1 MTFTSQTIRSL
12 ELPPGKTDHTVFDDV
27 IGGFGLRLRQTSK
40 GVSRKFVY
48 QYDLAGGRTRKITIG
63 DVTLPVPEVRR
74 IAVRL
79 QAEVRLGNDPAT
91 RKDTARALA
100 ATTMAAV
107 LEVYLPIK
115 EAKLRPRSYV
125 ETRRHLMVG
134 CRRLHQLPLRSV
146 TTAMITSLY
155 ETMVKE
161 RGATTAT
168 NCWRTFHAFLGW
180 ALRQGHID
188 RNPAIGV
195 ELRKMKARSRVL
207 SAKEIKALWA
217 ATADGSDYS
226 KITRLLLLS
235 GARASEIAKL
245 QFSEIESDRIVLAPE
260 RTKTDR
266 SRSIPL
272 TPSMRAILDARPRRD
287 GHDYVFGK
295 SGRPFSSWN
304 ICKQGL
310 DRRMGVDM
318 PAWVTH
324 DLRRTCATGL
334 GELGISPW
342 VISAVLGH
350 AVGRSVLVFDQ
361 PAENEVTRKHYNFAK
376 LEEPVRNALTAWD
389 DHVMGIVEGRVADK
403 RVVVRF
409 KK

>member
-1 MTFTSQTIRSL
+1 MIFTSQTVRSL
-12 ELPPGKTDHTVFDDV
+12 ELPPGKADYTVFDDSV
-27 IGGFGLRLRQTSK
+27 GGFGLRLRQSK
-40 GVSRKFVY
+40 HGIRRTWVY
-48 QYDLAGGRTRKITIG
+48 QFDLAGRTRKISIG
-63 DVTLPVPEVRR
+63 DVTLPVPEARR

-79 QAEVRLGNDPAT
+79 QAEVRLGHDPAT
-91 RKDTARALA
+91 R
-100 ATTMAAV
+100 AAV

-134 CRRLHQLPLRSV
+134 CRRLHQLPLRSI

-168 NCWRTFHAFLGW
+168 NCWRTLHAFLGF

-195 ELRKMKARSRVL
+195 ELRKMKPRSRVL
-207 SAKEIKALWA
+207 NAKEIKALWL

-226 KITRLLLLS
+226 KIIRLLLLS

-245 QFSEIESDRIVLAPE
+245 QFSEIESERIVLAPE

-266 SRSIPL
+266 GRSIPL
-272 TPSMRAILDARPRRD
+272 TPSMRAILDVHPRRD

-295 SGRPFSSWN
+295 PERPFSSWN
-304 ICKQGL
+304 VCKQAL
-310 DRRMGVDM
+310 DQRLGADM
-318 PAWVTH
+318 PKWVVH
-324 DLRRTCATGL
+324 DLRRTVATNL

-361 PAENEVTRKHYNFAK
+361 PAENEVTRKHCNFAK

-389 DHVMGIVEGRVADK
+389 DHVMGIVAGRVADK
-403 RVVVRF
+403 RVLRF